1 MKKKLILALTLSLS
15 LFAVACGG
23 KKDPGTAESSAVSSA
38 ADSSVAANSAAGSE
52 SGAAAAS
59 DAADS
64 SQAATPAPDAAM
76 ATAFRAL
83 KKDMSYAEVEK
94 LFGRAGTAGAAKGSY
109 NWTSEDGA
117 GIVTV
122 AFESDHLT
130 NYSQVGVIVD
140 KSAKATMEAYN
151 QLKPEMSYD
160 EAKELL
166 GGDGVPVS
174 TSYIAGQV
182 ISSYTWTDPD
192 GLSFALTFSNDK
204 LSAMNTNRSQ

>member
-23 KKDPGTAESSAVSSA
+23 KKDPGTAESSAASSA

-122 AFESDHLT
+122 AFESDRLT

-140 KSAKATMEAYN
+140 KTAKATMDAYN

>member
-1 MKKKLILALTLSLS
+1 M
-15 LFAVACGG
+15 
-23 KKDPGTAESSAVSSA
+23 D
-38 ADSSVAANSAAGSE
+38 
-52 SGAAAAS
+52 
-59 DAADS
+59 
-64 SQAATPAPDAAM
+64 
-76 ATAFRAL
+76 
-83 KKDMSYAEVEK
+83 
-94 LFGRAGTAGAAKGSY
+94 
-109 NWTSEDGA
+109 
-117 GIVTV
+117 
-122 AFESDHLT
+122 
-130 NYSQVGVIVD
+130 
-140 KSAKATMEAYN
+140 AYN

>member
-23 KKDPGTAESSAVSSA
+23 KKAPGTAESSAVSSA
-38 ADSSVAANSAAGSE
+38 ADSSAAANSAAGSE

-59 DAADS
+59 DAADG
-64 SQAATPAPDAAM
+64 SQAVTPAPDAAM

-122 AFESDHLT
+122 AFESDRLS

-140 KSAKATMEAYN
+140 KTA
-151 QLKPEMSYD
+151 
-160 EAKELL
+160 
-166 GGDGVPVS
+166 
-174 TSYIAGQV
+174 
-182 ISSYTWTDPD
+182 
-192 GLSFALTFSNDK
+192 
-204 LSAMNTNRSQ
+204 

>member
-23 KKDPGTAESSAVSSA
+23 KKESGTTESSAVSSA
-38 ADSSVAANSAAGSE
+38 ADSSAAANSAAGSE

-59 DAADS
+59 GTAEG
-64 SQAATPAPDAAM
+64 SQAATAAPDAAM

-109 NWTSEDGA
+109 TWTSEDGT

-122 AFESDHLT
+122 AFESDRLI
-130 NYSQVGVIVD
+130 NDSQVGVIVD
-140 KSAKATMEAYN
+140 KTAKATMEAYN

-174 TSYIAGQV
+174 TSYIAGQG
-182 ISSYTWTDPD
+182 ISSYTWTNPD

-204 LSAMNTNRSQ
+204 LSAMNTNSSQ

>member
-23 KKDPGTAESSAVSSA
+23 KKASGTTESSAVSSV
-38 ADSSVAANSAAGSE
+38 ADSSAAANSAAGSE

-59 DAADS
+59 GVAEG
-64 SQAATPAPDAAM
+64 SQAATAATDTAM

-109 NWTSEDGA
+109 TWTSEDGA

-122 AFESDHLT
+122 AFESDRLI
-130 NYSQVGVIVD
+130 NDSQVGVIVD
-140 KSAKATMEAYN
+140 KTAKATMEAYN

-182 ISSYTWTDPD
+182 ISSYTWTNPD

-204 LSAMNTNRSQ
+204 LSAMNTNSSQ

>member
-1 MKKKLILALTLSLS
+1 MKKKLILVLTLSLS

-23 KKDPGTAESSAVSSA
+23 KKESGPAESGAVSSA
-38 ADSSVAANSAAGSE
+38 ADSSAAANSEAGSK
-52 SGAAAAS
+52 SGSTAAS
-59 DAADS
+59 GAADS

-109 NWTSEDGA
+109 TWASEDGT

-160 EAKELL
+160 EAKALL

-204 LSAMNTNRSQ
+204 LSAMNTNSSQ

>member
-1 MKKKLILALTLSLS
+1 MKKKLILVLTLSLS

-23 KKDPGTAESSAVSSA
+23 KKESGPAESGAVSSA
-38 ADSSVAANSAAGSE
+38 ADSSAAANSEAGSKSGSTAA
-52 SGAAAAS
+52 SGAA
-59 DAADS
+59 DG
-64 SQAATPAPDAAM
+64 SQAVTVAPDTAM

-109 NWTSEDGA
+109 TWASEDGT

-122 AFESDHLT
+122 SFESDHLT

-160 EAKELL
+160 EAKALL

-204 LSAMNTNRSQ
+204 LSAMNTNSSQ